1 MTPDNTARATQT
13 KKRTRIQAEKEERI
27 LNAGL
32 KVFSSFGFRGSSV
45 DQIAEKAG
53 MSKPNVLY
61 YYRRKQD
68 LYLAVLNR
76 TLEMWLEPLE
86 EIDVNGDP
94 ESEIS
99 QYIDRKIEY
108 SKLYPE
114 ASRLFN
120 SEILQEAPVLKPIL
134 ETRVRELVEAKA
146 KVISTWIRQKKI
158 SDVDPYHLI
167 FMIWAST
174 QHYADFETQV
184 RAVMPGKRKR
194 DKVFDEASRNIKTML
209 LNGILPRD

>member
-27 LNAGL
+27 LDAGL

-61 YYRRKQD
+61 YFRRKQD

-134 ETRVRELVEAKA
+134 ETRVRILVEAKA
-146 KVISTWIRQKKI
+146 KVIKAWVRQKKI
-158 SDVDPYHLI
+158 SNVDPYHLI
-167 FMIWAST
+167 FMIWAAT

-184 RAVMPGKRKR
+184 SAVMPGKQKR
-194 DKVFDEASRNIKTML
+194 DKFFDEANRNIKEMI
-209 LNGILPRD
+209 LNGILPRI